1 MNDLLS
7 DVDKRLET
15 LRDQGAAHYD
25 PMRFHYLESLARRG
39 AGATLSDRLPAFEQD
54 FQQARHEAEGL
65 LEDGADD
72 GPHRARLQALYD
84 AGDYKAVRRLAR
96 QGGPRL
102 ATLTD
107 LTHRLRDHGEIAAAG
122 PDTDT
127 LDALLDTQ
135 HRRLRADQRGDQ
147 DAPRRELKTLATL
160 QASRARQ
167 HTARRIRH
175 AVDHPTGDAGPLN
188 AHRQVVR
195 ALERLHTIAPGYL
208 ERFVGYVDT
217 LMALEK
223 AAPKNTGGRDL

>member
-1 MNDLLS
+1 MPPVS
-7 DVDKRLET
+7 DAHWSEASQRLDA

-25 PMRFHYLESLARRG
+25 PVRFHYLESLARRG
-39 AGATLSDRLPAFEQD
+39 AGATLSDRLPAFERA
-54 FQQARHEAEGL
+54 FHQARDEAERL
-65 LEDGADD
+65 LAQAKDD
-72 GPHRARLQALYD
+72 TRQARLQALYD
-84 AGDYKAVRRLAR
+84 AGDYKGVRRLAG
-96 QGGPRL
+96 QPEPAL
-102 ATLTD
+102 ASLAD

-122 PDTDT
+122 ADGDA
-127 LDALLDTQ
+127 LEALLDTQ

-147 DAPRRELKTLATL
+147 NAPRRELKTLATL

-195 ALERLHTIAPGYL
+195 ALERLQGIAPGYL

-223 AAPKNTGGRDL
+223 AAPKKE

>member
-1 MNDLLS
+1 MS
-7 DVDKRLET
+7 DAHVSADRKRLDA

-25 PMRFHYLESLARRG
+25 PMRFHYLESLARRD
-39 AGATLSDRLPAFEQD
+39 AGATLAARLPAFERD
-54 FQQARHEAEGL
+54 FHQAREDAGRLLAQAES
-65 LEDGADD
+65 DD
-72 GPHRARLQALYD
+72 ARRGRLQALYD

-96 QGGPRL
+96 QSSPDHAIL
-102 ATLTD
+102 AD

-122 PDTDT
+122 ADTDA
-127 LDALLDTQ
+127 LEALLDTQ

-147 DAPRRELKTLATL
+147 NAPRRELKTLATL

-223 AAPKNTGGRDL
+223 AAPKKE